1 MKKKDSGFYDY
12 PIFPQFTVDNTD
24 QELTVYISETVYQDE
39 KLDKNGN
46 IIEEER
52 RIADLF
58 SKEDWSEIQV
68 YEK

>member
-1 MKKKDSGFYDY
+1 M
-12 PIFPQFTVDNTD
+12 DNTD

>member
-1 MKKKDSGFYDY
+1 MNN
-12 PIFPQFTVDNTD
+12 ID
-24 QELTVYISETVYQDE
+24 QELTLYISETVYQLE
-39 KLDKNGN
+39 IKKDKNGN
-46 IIEEER
+46 IIEKER